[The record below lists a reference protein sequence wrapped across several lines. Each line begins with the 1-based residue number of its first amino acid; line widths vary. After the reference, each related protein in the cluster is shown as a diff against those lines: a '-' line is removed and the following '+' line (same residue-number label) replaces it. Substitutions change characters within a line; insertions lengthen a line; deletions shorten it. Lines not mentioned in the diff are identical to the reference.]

1 MKPME
6 MRGEFLPKRSA
17 KLTGGQNPTGKKMTQ
32 IKRKKEMLDKGKKE
46 MGNKRRRGVADLVD
60 LCTLI

>member
-46 MGNKRRRGVADLVD
+46 MGNKRRRGWL
-60 LCTLI
+60 T